1 MVNTQR
7 TGNNKRR
14 ATPSVLFAGLPPQLR
29 LILPDHGNAKSCVAA
44 PGTATELRY
53 VGQQC
58 SVRPSL
64 LSGLIYAYCSACIR
78 TTGYRI
84 IDFSRFVSIEP
95 QFGK

>member
-1 MVNTQR
+1 MVNTQS

-44 PGTATELRY
+44 PRTATELRY

-58 SVRPSL
+58 SVHSQPALRSHLCL
-64 LSGLIYAYCSACIR
+64 LQRLHSNNRLSNNL
-78 TTGYRI
+78 
-84 IDFSRFVSIEP
+84 F
-95 QFGK
+95 